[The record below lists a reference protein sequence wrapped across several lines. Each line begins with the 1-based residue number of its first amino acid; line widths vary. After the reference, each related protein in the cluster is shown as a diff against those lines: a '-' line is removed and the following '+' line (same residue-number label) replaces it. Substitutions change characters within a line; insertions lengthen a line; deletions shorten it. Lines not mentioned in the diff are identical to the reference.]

1 MAREESG
8 FEGIVLKAVP
18 HLDQASV
25 VKIFTEKGLL
35 SFYYKK
41 AKRKKTSDPFVH
53 PFCKIEGIYVK
64 KSSDLFLLRE
74 CTVLDWHLAL
84 RSSLSQMKAAGFMVQ
99 CLIRSQLGPTPSKKL
114 YALFSTYLKKLPDF
128 SDPDILA
135 KSFALK
141 FLWREGVLELS
152 LDCCFCKE
160 KASAFLEGQSV
171 CKKHA
176 RKKSLYF
183 SFSEWQTLY
192 VLTYAKSFS
201 ELKSLILTPKMSVA
215 INALFDCI

>member
-1 MAREESG
+1 MAREEGG
-8 FEGIVLKAVP
+8 FEGIVLKTVP
-18 HLDQASV
+18 HLDQASI

-41 AKRKKTSDPFVH
+41 AKRKKSRDPFVH

-64 KSSDLFLLRE
+64 KSSDLFLLKD
-74 CTVLDWHLAL
+74 CTVLDGHLAL
-84 RSSLSQMKAAGFMVQ
+84 RSSFSQLKAAGFMVQ
-99 CLIRSQLGPTPSKKL
+99 CLLRSQIGPSPSKKL
-114 YALFSTYLKKLPDF
+114 YDLFSAYLKKLPDF
-128 SDPDILA
+128 SDPEVLA

-141 FLWREGVLELS
+141 SLWQEGVLELS

-176 RKKSLYF
+176 KEKSFFF

-201 ELKSLILTPKMSVA
+201 ELKSLVLNPKMIAA
-215 INALFDCI
+215 IDALFD